1 MLVFFVVEIRVLD
14 EGKIVDLV
22 WIGLRWIDLLHGRS
36 FAF

>member
-1 MLVFFVVEIRVLD
+1 MLVFFVVGIWVFDGRE
-14 EGKIVDLV
+14 IVDLV